1 MLQVRKLVLAVAA
14 ITAFTSSYA
23 HALGLGDIAVKSSL
37 YQPLEAEISLLEVRD
52 LTSAEVKSR
61 LASPEEFSK
70 AGIDRQF
77 FLTGLTFTPVISSS
91 GKSVIRVSSKQPV
104 KEPYLNFLVE
114 VIWPN
119 GRLLREY
126 TLLLDPPLYAP
137 QLVIYAP
144 ELAATPAA
152 ATRQPSSQPS
162 WQAPASRPHAAV
174 ASTSRIAQGG
184 EYRVQRSDTLWDI
197 ASRVKGNGS
206 VHQAMLAIQELN
218 PSAFVNG
225 NINRM
230 KSGQVLRLPDAE
242 NINRRTYNQAVAQV
256 NQQSQSWK
264 TGSSPALAERQMDAT
279 RRVEAGAAPT
289 AIEKKDSLRLVSDA
303 AGQARQ
309 AADQGVE
316 TEVRALQDKLA
327 RNEEFLDSTNLEK
340 EKLQSRVEELSSQV
354 EKLQRL
360 IELKDNQLAQLQ
372 NADET
377 TLIDVSA
384 NLTDL
389 DDAAVAQP
397 QLEGLG
403 LAEEVHLDSA
413 GDAANATPES
423 MAVTAELAV
432 ESASE
437 EPAPIAEQPTAVTPA
452 PTAAQEK
459 NILEKV
465 FANPTLLAAT
475 GGSAVLALLLLL
487 LGLSRSRARKKA
499 EQETEV
505 AESVDTPKPDAFG
518 KPADELDQITSVTSL
533 TAIEDAALE
542 QEMDDPLAGFD
553 VTAPVVETEIKEE
566 ETDPLAE
573 AASYMG
579 FGRFN
584 QAADVLHKALEA
596 EPERLELRHKLLE
609 VYADLEDQA
618 GFAKQVEELTE
629 MGGTDEQLAQ
639 LKIRYPKMF
648 AAEQVLAPVLDNE
661 LAELTGAE
669 LEEQETKETA
679 LDLDFDLDLDL
690 SEPVAA
696 AADEQSADKPL
707 DDLGNLDLD
716 LESLDL
722 DLAAIEQSESDA
734 TQAATEEFSLDEL
747 SRTLE
752 EAVQSKQPEGDLDD
766 AFAFEAF
773 ESDMQK
779 QDLAEFDLQL
789 DDLNLELDSLADGLS
804 TEELGESSQLETAL
818 DSSLE
823 ESAIQTEADP
833 LADLTDLGDL
843 ESLDSIDDD
852 FSFLSG
858 TDETATK
865 LDLARVYIDMGD
877 AEGARDILD
886 EVIAEGTAAQ
896 QDEARELAKQL
907 G

>member
-1 MLQVRKLVLAVAA
+1 MK
-14 ITAFTSSYA
+14 
-23 HALGLGDIAVKSSL
+23 
-37 YQPLEAEISLLEVRD
+37 
-52 LTSAEVKSR
+52 
-61 LASPEEFSK
+61 
-70 AGIDRQF
+70 
-77 FLTGLTFTPVISSS
+77 
-91 GKSVIRVSSKQPV
+91 
-104 KEPYLNFLVE
+104 

-137 QLVIYAP
+137 QQVIYAP

-152 ATRQPSSQPS
+152 AARQPTSQPTR
-162 WQAPASRPHAAV
+162 QAPASRPRAGV

-184 EYRVQRSDTLWDI
+184 EYRVQRNDTLWDI
-197 ASRVKGNGS
+197 ASRVKGSGS
-206 VHQAMLAIQELN
+206 VHQAMLAIQDLN
-218 PSAFVNG
+218 PNAFVNG

-242 NINRRTYNQAVAQV
+242 DINRRTYNQAVAQV
-256 NQQSQSWK
+256 NQQIKAGKQAQAQHWQSGKWMLLV
-264 TGSSPALAERQMDAT
+264 GLRPVQRPLRS
-279 RRVEAGAAPT
+279 
-289 AIEKKDSLRLVSDA
+289 KKDSLRLVSDA
-303 AGQARQ
+303 AGQAQ
-309 AADQGVE
+309 LAADQGVE
-316 TEVRALQDKLA
+316 AEIRALQDKLA
-327 RNEEFLDSTNLEK
+327 RSEEFLDSTILEK
-340 EKLQSRVEELSSQV
+340 EELHSRVEELSSQV

-437 EPAPIAEQPTAVTPA
+437 EPAPIAEQPIAVTPA
-452 PTAAQEK
+452 PAAAQEK

-533 TAIEDAALE
+533 TAIEEAALG
-542 QEMDDPLAGFD
+542 QEMGEPLAGFD

-648 AAEQVLAPVLDNE
+648 AAEQVLAPV
-661 LAELTGAE
+661 
-669 LEEQETKETA
+669 
-679 LDLDFDLDLDL
+679 
-690 SEPVAA
+690 
-696 AADEQSADKPL
+696 
-707 DDLGNLDLD
+707 
-716 LESLDL
+716 
-722 DLAAIEQSESDA
+722 
-734 TQAATEEFSLDEL
+734 
-747 SRTLE
+747 
-752 EAVQSKQPEGDLDD
+752 
-766 AFAFEAF
+766 
-773 ESDMQK
+773 
-779 QDLAEFDLQL
+779 
-789 DDLNLELDSLADGLS
+789 
-804 TEELGESSQLETAL
+804 
-818 DSSLE
+818 
-823 ESAIQTEADP
+823 
-833 LADLTDLGDL
+833 
-843 ESLDSIDDD
+843 
-852 FSFLSG
+852 
-858 TDETATK
+858 
-865 LDLARVYIDMGD
+865 
-877 AEGARDILD
+877 
-886 EVIAEGTAAQ
+886 
-896 QDEARELAKQL
+896 
-907 G
+907 